1 MRPDQ
6 MPRQP
11 EDPEQEQPDVV
22 MTNVELADA
31 IAFAFESCG
40 RPYICGSPSPGTE
53 PGKVMLAHLKELT
66 AIQARRAALFVV
78 PPNTRA

>member
-11 EDPEQEQPDVV
+11 DEAEQEQPDVV
-22 MTNVELADA
+22 MTNAELSAA
-31 IAFAFESCG
+31 IKYAFDCAQNGCTIGAS
-40 RPYICGSPSPGTE
+40 STQSTE
-53 PGKVMLAHLKELT
+53 TMLAHLKELT

-78 PPNTRA
+78 PPNP